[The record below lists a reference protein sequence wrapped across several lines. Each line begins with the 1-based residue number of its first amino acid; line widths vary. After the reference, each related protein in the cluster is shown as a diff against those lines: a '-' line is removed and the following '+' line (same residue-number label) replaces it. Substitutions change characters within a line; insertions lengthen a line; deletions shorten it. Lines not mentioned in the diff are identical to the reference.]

1 MIINSI
7 GPGQNIPDDI
17 NVVIEIPAYSD
28 PVKYEMDKKTG
39 TLVVNRFMATAMF
52 YPCNYGYIPQTLAT
66 DSDPVDVLV
75 ITPFPLL
82 SSSVIQCRPIGI
94 LKMKDEAGDDNKI
107 LAVPND
113 KTTDLYRNIKSYQ
126 DMSETLLHSIHHFFE
141 HYKELE
147 AGKWVKIEG
156 WFGPEDAKKEI
167 NDGVK
172 RYRGAP

>member
-7 GPGQNIPDDI
+7 GPGRNIPDDI

-52 YPCNYGYIPQTLAT
+52 YPCNYGYIPQTLAS
-66 DSDPVDVLV
+66 DRDPVDVLV
-75 ITPFPLL
+75 ITPFPIL

-113 KTTDLYRNIKSYQ
+113 NLTDLYHDIKSYQ
-126 DMSETLLHSIHHFFE
+126 DMSETLLHSIRHFFE

-147 AGKWVKIEG
+147 AGKWVKVEG
-156 WFGPEDAKKEI
+156 WFGPKDAKQEI
-167 NDGVK
+167 TDGVR
-172 RYRGAP
+172 RYKS